1 MTSQAENSIG
11 LYRGN
16 NPDTIKRALKFQR
29 TSVVDEL
36 KEHFNASNIDELA
49 IKLSLA

>member
-1 MTSQAENSIG
+1 MTSQAQNSIN

-16 NPDTIKRALKFQR
+16 NPSKIKMLLQIQN
-29 TSVVDEL
+29 TSVVNEL
-36 KEHFNASNIDELA
+36 KAHFNASDLDELA

>member
-1 MTSQAENSIG
+1 MTQQAENSIG

-29 TSVVDEL
+29 SNIVNEL
-36 KEHFNASNIDELA
+36 KEHFNTNNIDELA
-49 IKLSLA
+49 IRLSLA